1 MKRKILTLAEG
12 GDARRLDELVA
23 RFTAQLANV
32 SDECVFYTRDLD
44 AGPLARVIE
53 TETQET
59 LDRFVAFV
67 EPHMRTR

>member
-23 RFTAQLANV
+23 RFTAQLADV
-32 SDECVFYTRDLD
+32 SDECVFYTRHME
-44 AGPLARVIE
+44 AGPQARMIE
-53 TETQET
+53 VESQET

-67 EPHMRTR
+67 EPHVRTR